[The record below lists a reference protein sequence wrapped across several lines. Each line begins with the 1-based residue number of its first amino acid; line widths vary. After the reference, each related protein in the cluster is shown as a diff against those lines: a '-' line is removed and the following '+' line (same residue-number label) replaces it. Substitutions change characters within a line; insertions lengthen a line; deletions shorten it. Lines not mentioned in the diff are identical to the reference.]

1 MLKYLDLTTIKKKSL
16 ITMTN
21 EIETLRKII
30 NERRSVRLFDANQ
43 SISFEVVKEALS
55 LAQLA
60 PNSSNLQLWEFYHIT
75 NSELKKD
82 LAAACLGQKAATSAD
97 SLVVFIV
104 RPDFW
109 RKHATLNYQHLTSLS
124 QDEKAKK
131 MVKNYYTKIIPF
143 LYRQDPL
150 GIMTL
155 IRRISSLLLG
165 LKGGPIF
172 RQISATDMRI
182 VAHKSCAL
190 AAENFMLAMKASGYD
205 TCPMEG
211 FDSKRV
217 KQLLKLPRKAE
228 INMVIGCG
236 VGKKEGIYGE
246 RYRVDFESIYH
257 RL

>member
-1 MLKYLDLTTIKKKSL
+1 
-16 ITMTN
+16 MTN
-21 EIETLRKII
+21 DIATLRKII
-30 NERRSVRLFDANQ
+30 HERRSIRLFDTNQ
-43 SISFEVVKEALS
+43 SIPFDVIKEALS

-75 NSELKKD
+75 TPELRKD
-82 LAAACLGQKAATSAD
+82 MAAACLGQKAATSAN
-97 SLVVFIV
+97 SLVVFAV

-109 RKHATLNYQHLTSLS
+109 RKHATLNYHHLTSVS
-124 QDEKAKK
+124 QDERAKK

-143 LYRQDPL
+143 LYRQDPI
-150 GIMTL
+150 GVMTL

-165 LKGGPIF
+165 LKGPIF

-217 KQLLKLPRKAE
+217 KELLKLPEKAE

>member
-1 MLKYLDLTTIKKKSL
+1 MIKYPGLITKKSIL
-16 ITMTN
+16 TMEN
-21 EIETLRKII
+21 YIETLSKII
-30 NERRSVRLFDANQ
+30 HKRRSVRLFDANQ
-43 SISFEVVKEALS
+43 SVSFEVVKEALL

-75 NSELKKD
+75 NPGLKKEIS
-82 LAAACLGQKAATSAD
+82 AACLGQKAATSAD
-97 SLVVFIV
+97 SLVVFVV

-109 RKHATLNYQHLTSLS
+109 RKHATLNYQHLASSS
-124 QDEKAKK
+124 QDERAKK

-150 GIMTL
+150 GVMTL

-165 LKGGPIF
+165 LKGPIF

-190 AAENFMLAMKASGYD
+190 AAENFMLAMTASGYD

-211 FDSKRV
+211 FDSKLV
-217 KQLLKLPRKAE
+217 KKLLKLPSKAE
-228 INMVIGCG
+228 INMVVGCG
-236 VGKKEGIYGE
+236 VGKNEGIYGD
-246 RYRVDFESIYH
+246 RYRVDFDAIYH
-257 RL
+257 HLK